1 MIITTQY
8 QPQMNDIRAFFKT
21 NENEN
26 DNENDIT
33 NILAG
38 LIHKED
44 GIPENIPPSAKGQ
57 RWTVEGEG
65 QLLDELNK
73 HISISNIAKNHN
85 RTYGGIKSR
94 ILEIACKM
102 ASNDLP
108 MEEIIQ
114 TTKLDETQINEAI
127 EKKKYYKQKVE
138 EKKQI
143 NAKTKAKENTKK
155 EYSEQKKTSTST
167 DDVNQPVTRN
177 IIKHKLSIEQECAL
191 QQFENGDNLFIT
203 GEGGTGKTLLIRH
216 LVKSSI
222 HRGRKIQVCAMT
234 GCAALLLECNA
245 RTIHSWSGI
254 RLGKGEIDDIIES
267 IAYNHVARNAWQK
280 TDVLIVDEVSMMSK
294 RIFELL
300 NIVGKR
306 LRKCYSKPFGGLQV
320 VFVGDF
326 FQLPPVCMNN
336 AQEGEDLFC
345 FESEDWLHTFP
356 MDNHIVLKTMF
367 RQDDSVF
374 RRILGNV
381 RMGNV
386 VAEDVSVLKKYI
398 NRKFDS
404 EKYQGIIPTKLY
416 PTKNKVDN
424 VNREMFQQLKGDSY
438 SFQFVSRSNCDK
450 YMDGSDKEIPSNVL
464 SKCRKNLTP
473 KKLEFE
479 SATLANNSPCVKT
492 LELKIGA
499 NVMCT
504 VNLDIE
510 NGICNGSIGKV
521 VDFIKDSKTQTNL
534 VPVVLFSNGHK
545 VAMSVKYWQSEDYP
559 TIAVGQYPLCLA
571 WAMTIHKIQGATL
584 SMAEIDIGRGIF
596 ECGQTYVALSRVK
609 NMEGLY
615 LSNFE
620 PNKIKTNK
628 KVKMFYQDIPE
639 VEYEVE
645 EEEVKD
651 EVEDE
656 VESENET
663 LEPDEYINDE
673 NLADF
678 TKFTAPS

>member
-1 MIITTQY
+1 MIYILIYLIANYNIMKKNSMT
-8 QPQMNDIRAFFKT
+8 DIRDFYHHNAN

-26 DNENDIT
+26 ENENEKIVNNIT
-33 NILAG
+33 NG
-38 LIHKED
+38 
-44 GIPENIPPSAKGQ
+44 NIQPSAKGQ
-57 RWTVEGEG
+57 RWSVEEDS
-65 QLLDELNK
+65 QLLDELK
-73 HISISNIAKNHN
+73 KEISIPTIAKIHN
-85 RTYGGIKSR
+85 RTYGGIKSH

-102 ASNDLP
+102 MNNHIP

-114 TTKLDETQINEAI
+114 STKLDEIQINEAM
-127 EKKKYYKQKVE
+127 EKKKYYQQKTQVNRNVKAQ
-138 EKKQI
+138 EKAEK
-143 NAKTKAKENTKK
+143 AEKASTKNENTEHKNAN
-155 EYSEQKKTSTST
+155 TSSDEVKHT
-167 DDVNQPVTRN
+167 DTRN

-254 RLGKGEIDDIIES
+254 RLGKGEIEDIIGT
-267 IAYNHVARNAWQK
+267 IVYNHVARNAWRN

-374 RRILGNV
+374 RRILGNI

-386 VAEDVSVLKKYI
+386 VTEDVTVLKKYI
-398 NRKFDS
+398 NRTFDS

-438 SFQFVSRSNCDK
+438 TFQFVTRSNCDK
-450 YMDGSDKEIPSNVL
+450 YMDGSDKEIPPNVL
-464 SKCRKNLTP
+464 SKCRKNLTV

-492 LELKIGA
+492 LELKVGA

-504 VNLDIE
+504 VNLDLE

-521 VDFIKDSKTQTNL
+521 VDFIKDSKTPSNM
-534 VPVVLFSNGHK
+534 VPVVLFSNGYTL
-545 VAMSVKYWQSEDYP
+545 AMSAKYWQSEDYP

-628 KVKMFYQDIPE
+628 KVKQFYQEIPE

-645 EEEVKD
+645 YEVEEEIIHD
-651 EVEDE
+651 GHEI
-656 VESENET
+656 
-663 LEPDEYINDE
+663 LEPDEYIV
-673 NLADF
+673 DF
-678 TKFTAPS
+678 TNFIAPEK

>member
-1 MIITTQY
+1 
-8 QPQMNDIRAFFKT
+8 
-21 NENEN
+21 
-26 DNENDIT
+26 
-33 NILAG
+33 
-38 LIHKED
+38 
-44 GIPENIPPSAKGQ
+44 
-57 RWTVEGEG
+57 
-65 QLLDELNK
+65 
-73 HISISNIAKNHN
+73 
-85 RTYGGIKSR
+85 
-94 ILEIACKM
+94 
-102 ASNDLP
+102 
-108 MEEIIQ
+108 
-114 TTKLDETQINEAI
+114 
-127 EKKKYYKQKVE
+127 
-138 EKKQI
+138 
-143 NAKTKAKENTKK
+143 
-155 EYSEQKKTSTST
+155 
-167 DDVNQPVTRN
+167 
-177 IIKHKLSIEQECAL
+177 
-191 QQFENGDNLFIT
+191 
-203 GEGGTGKTLLIRH
+203 
-216 LVKSSI
+216 
-222 HRGRKIQVCAMT
+222 
-234 GCAALLLECNA
+234 
-245 RTIHSWSGI
+245 
-254 RLGKGEIDDIIES
+254 
-267 IAYNHVARNAWQK
+267 
-280 TDVLIVDEVSMMSK
+280 
-294 RIFELL
+294 
-300 NIVGKR
+300 
-306 LRKCYSKPFGGLQV
+306 
-320 VFVGDF
+320 
-326 FQLPPVCMNN
+326 
-336 AQEGEDLFC
+336 
-345 FESEDWLHTFP
+345 

-374 RRILGNV
+374 RRILGNI

-398 NRKFDS
+398 NRTFDS

-438 SFQFVSRSNCDK
+438 SFQFVTRSNCDK
-450 YMDGSDKEIPSNVL
+450 YMDGSDKEIPSIVL

-473 KKLEFE
+473 KKMEFE

-504 VNLDIE
+504 VNLDID

-521 VDFIKDSKTQTNL
+521 VDFIEDSKTQTNL
-534 VPVVLFSNGHK
+534 VPVVLFSNGYK
-545 VAMSVKYWQSEDYP
+545 VAMSIKYWQSEDYP

-628 KVKMFYQDIPE
+628 KVKQFYQDIPE

-645 EEEVKD
+645 EVK
-651 EVEDE
+651 EE

-663 LEPDEYINDE
+663 LEPDEYINNE

-678 TKFTAPS
+678 TKFTAPNS

>member
-1 MIITTQY
+1 MKKISMT
-8 QPQMNDIRAFFKT
+8 DIREFYHNNT
-21 NENEN
+21 NNYNENEKKIVN
-26 DNENDIT
+26 NIT
-33 NILAG
+33 NG
-38 LIHKED
+38 MDLIHKED
-44 GIPENIPPSAKGQ
+44 TFQESIQPSAKGQ
-57 RWTVEGEG
+57 RWTDEGEA
-65 QLLDELNK
+65 QLLDELSKN
-73 HISISNIAKNHN
+73 ISISNIAKIHN
-85 RTYGGIKSR
+85 RTYGGITSR

-102 ASNDLP
+102 MNNHIS
-108 MEEIIQ
+108 MEEIMQ
-114 TTKLDETQINEAI
+114 STKLDEIQINEVM
-127 EKKKYYKQKVE
+127 EKKRYAQQKAQV
-138 EKKQI
+138 
-143 NAKTKAKENTKK
+143 NRDVKAKEKTERANNENIEHNNANT
-155 EYSEQKKTSTST
+155 SST
-167 DDVNQPVTRN
+167 DLKCSISRN
-177 IIKHKLSIEQECAL
+177 TIKQILSIEQECAL

-254 RLGKGEIDDIIES
+254 RLGKGEVEDIIES
-267 IAYNHVARNAWQK
+267 IVYNHVARNAWRN
-280 TDVLIVDEVSMMSK
+280 TDVLIIDEVSMMSK

-300 NIVGKR
+300 NKVGKR
-306 LRKCYSKPFGGLQV
+306 LRKCSSKPFGGLQV
-320 VFVGDF
+320 IFVGDF

-345 FESEDWLHTFP
+345 FESGDWLHTFP

-374 RRILGNV
+374 RRILGNI

-386 VAEDVSVLKKYI
+386 VTEDVNVLKKYI
-398 NRKFDS
+398 NRTFDS

-416 PTKNKVDN
+416 PTKNKVDT
-424 VNREMFQQLKGDSY
+424 VNREMFQQLKGESY
-438 SFQFVSRSNCDK
+438 TFKFVTRTNCDK
-450 YMDGSDKEIPSNVL
+450 YMDGSDKEILPNVL

-473 KKLEFE
+473 KKMEFE
-479 SATLANNSPCVKT
+479 IATLANNSPCVKI

-521 VDFIKDSKTQTNL
+521 VDFIKDSKTQTNM
-534 VPVVLFSNGHK
+534 VPVVLFSNGYTL
-545 VAMSVKYWQSEDYP
+545 AMSAKYWQSEDYP

-609 NMEGLY
+609 NMDGLY

-628 KVKMFYQDIPE
+628 KVKKFYQDIPE
-639 VEYEVE
+639 VEYEE
-645 EEEVKD
+645 EEEKEEEIIYD
-651 EVEDE
+651 GHEI
-656 VESENET
+656 
-663 LEPDEYINDE
+663 LEPDEYIKDNIV
-673 NLADF
+673 DF
-678 TKFTAPS
+678 TNFIAP

>member
-1 MIITTQY
+1 
-8 QPQMNDIRAFFKT
+8 MNDIREFFKN

-26 DNENDIT
+26 EKKIVNNIT
-33 NILAG
+33 NGLMG

-44 GIPENIPPSAKGQ
+44 TFQESVQPSAKGQ
-57 RWTVEGEG
+57 KWTVEGEA

-73 HISISNIAKNHN
+73 KMSISTIAKIHN

-102 ASNDLP
+102 VNNDIP

-114 TTKLDETQINEAI
+114 NTKLDETQINEAM
-127 EKKKYYKQKVE
+127 EKKKYYQQKTEENKQVK
-138 EKKQI
+138 
-143 NAKTKAKENTKK
+143 AKEKENTKK
-155 EYSEQKKTSTST
+155 EHSEQKKTNTST
-167 DDVNQPVTRN
+167 EYAKQSVTRN

-254 RLGKGEIDDIIES
+254 RLGKGEIEDIIES
-267 IAYNHVARNAWQK
+267 IVYNHVARNAWRN

-326 FQLPPVCMNN
+326 FQLPPVCVNN
-336 AQEGEDLFC
+336 AQEGEDMFC
-345 FESEDWLHTFP
+345 FESEEWLHTFP

-374 RRILGNV
+374 RRILGNI

-386 VAEDVSVLKKYI
+386 VTEDVNVLKKYI
-398 NRKFDS
+398 NRTFDS

-438 SFQFVSRSNCDK
+438 TFQFVTRSNCDK

-473 KKLEFE
+473 KKMEFE

-504 VNLDIE
+504 VNLDID

-521 VDFIKDSKTQTNL
+521 VDFIEDSKTQTNL

-545 VAMSVKYWQSEDYP
+545 VAMSTKYWQSEDYP

-628 KVKMFYQDIPE
+628 KVKQFYQEIPE

-656 VESENET
+656 GESENET

>member
-1 MIITTQY
+1 MKKNSIT
-8 QPQMNDIRAFFKT
+8 DIRDFYHHNAN

-26 DNENDIT
+26 ENKIVNNIT
-33 NILAG
+33 NG
-38 LIHKED
+38 
-44 GIPENIPPSAKGQ
+44 NIQPSAKGK
-57 RWTVEGEG
+57 RWTDEEDS
-65 QLLDELNK
+65 QLLDELK
-73 HISISNIAKNHN
+73 KEISIPTIAKNHN
-85 RTYGGIKSR
+85 RTYGGIKSH

-102 ASNDLP
+102 MNNHIP

-114 TTKLDETQINEAI
+114 STKLDEIQINEAM
-127 EKKKYYKQKVE
+127 EKKKYYQQKTQVNRNVKAQ
-138 EKKQI
+138 EKAEKVC
-143 NAKTKAKENTKK
+143 AKNENTEHKNAN
-155 EYSEQKKTSTST
+155 TSSDEVKHT
-167 DDVNQPVTRN
+167 DTRN
-177 IIKHKLSIEQECAL
+177 SMTKHSLSIEQSCAL

-222 HRGRKIQVCAMT
+222 HHGRKIQVCAMT

-254 RLGKGEIDDIIES
+254 RLGKGEIEDIIES
-267 IAYNHVARNAWQK
+267 IVYNHVARNAWRN

-306 LRKCYSKPFGGLQV
+306 LRKCYSKPFGGLQI

-326 FQLPPVCMNN
+326 FQLPPVCVNN
-336 AQEGEDLFC
+336 AQEGEEMFC
-345 FESEDWLHTFP
+345 FESDEWLHTFP

-374 RRILGNV
+374 RRILGNI

-386 VAEDVSVLKKYI
+386 VTEDVNVLKKYI
-398 NRKFDS
+398 NRTFDS

-438 SFQFVSRSNCDK
+438 TFQFVTRSNCDK

-473 KKLEFE
+473 KKMEFE

-504 VNLDIE
+504 VNLDID

-521 VDFIKDSKTQTNL
+521 VDFIEDSKTQTNL

-545 VAMSVKYWQSEDYP
+545 VAMSIKYWQSEDYP

-628 KVKMFYQDIPE
+628 KVKQFYQNIPE

-651 EVEDE
+651 EDEDE
-656 VESENET
+656 EEEDEEDEDEEEKDKLLQT
-663 LEPDEYINDE
+663 DEYIYGIVD
-673 NLADF
+673 DF
-678 TKFTAPS
+678 TKFTAPI